1 MKKDLIIAGGTVIDP
16 ENGLEGIRDVL
27 IRNGK
32 VEAVQKGI
40 LAKRAKK
47 GKQQDFKAID
57 ARGCWVT
64 PGLIDLH
71 VHLRQ
76 PGQSADETI
85 ASGTRA
91 AARGGITSLV
101 TMANTKP
108 VLDTAARLKSLLAK
122 IKKEAVVNVFP
133 VGAVTVGLK
142 GKKSTDLDA
151 LAKAGAIAFSDDGM
165 PVVDSKLMRTAL
177 EASKRLGLPVLDH
190 AETPHLTGPG
200 VVHEGSFSKR
210 EKLPGIPS
218 RSETFMVM
226 RDIAL
231 AHQTGGALH
240 ICHTSCAGSIE
251 LVRRAKAQGVRV
263 TAEAAPHHFTLTD
276 DDIDPKNASFKM
288 KPPLR
293 GGSDRE
299 AIIQGL
305 SDGTVDAIA
314 TDHAPHRASRK
325 KLGIKKAP
333 FGMTGLET
341 AIPLSLNLTQR
352 GALDARRFVERLSVF
367 PAKLLGLKKKG
378 HLTKGA
384 DADITVIDPNAE
396 ETYESTASKC
406 KNTPFWGKRL
416 RGLARATIV
425 GGKVVYLRGHTL

>member
-16 ENGLEGIRDVL
+16 VNKIEEIRDVL
-27 IRNGK
+27 IRGGK
-32 VEAVQKGI
+32 IVSVARGI

-47 GKQQDFKAID
+47 GKKPDFQAID

-85 ASGTRA
+85 ITGTRA

-101 TMANTKP
+101 TMANTSP
-108 VLDTAARLKSLLAK
+108 VLDTPARLKSLLAQ
-122 IKKEAVVNVFP
+122 IKKDALVNVFP
-133 VGAVTVGLK
+133 VGAITVGLK
-142 GKKSTDLDA
+142 GKKLTNLDA
-151 LAKAGAIAFSDDGM
+151 LAHAGAIAFSDDGM
-165 PVVDSKLMRTAL
+165 PVVNSKLMRAAL
-177 EASKRLGLPVLDH
+177 EASKRLNRPVLDH
-190 AETPHLTGPG
+190 AETPHLTGTG
-200 VVHEGSFSKR
+200 VVHEGAFSKR
-210 EKLPGIPS
+210 AKLKGIPS
-218 RSETFMVM
+218 RSETLMVM

-231 AHQTGGALH
+231 AHQTGGTLH
-240 ICHTSCAGSIE
+240 ICHASCAESVE

-263 TAEAAPHHFTLTD
+263 SAEAAPHHFTLTD

-293 GGSDRE
+293 GGNDRE

-305 SDGTVDAIA
+305 ADGTIDAIA
-314 TDHAPHRASRK
+314 TDHAPHRATRK
-325 KLGIKKAP
+325 KVGIKKAP

-341 AIPLSLNLTQR
+341 AIPLSLNLTRR
-352 GALDARRFVERLSVF
+352 GALDARRFVERMSVF
-367 PAKLLGLKKKG
+367 PAKLLGLKTKG
-378 HLTKGA
+378 HLGKGA

-396 ETYESTASKC
+396 ETYATTASKC
-406 KNTPFWGKRL
+406 RNTPFWGRRL

-425 GGKVVYLRGHTL
+425 SGKIAYLRGRN